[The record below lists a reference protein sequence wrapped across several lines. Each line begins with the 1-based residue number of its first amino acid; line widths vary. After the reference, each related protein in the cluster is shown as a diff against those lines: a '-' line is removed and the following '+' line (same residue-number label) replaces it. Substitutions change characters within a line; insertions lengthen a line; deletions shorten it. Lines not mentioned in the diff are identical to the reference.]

1 MTTYTESEVADAFR
15 DLDLHQAVNCIIF
28 GHSTNRRDIRNFALE
43 GLDLSGVRN
52 VLDLGC
58 GFGFPVLGL
67 RGKVQRGTHVVGIDI
82 QESYQKP
89 FLQACDSVGAIGEFH
104 ASDVAELASY
114 PPRSF
119 DLVLS
124 FFSLYFFPEVV
135 KDVARVLTDDGLF
148 VAITHSQATLRELI
162 QHIPPTMSSLGVH
175 VPELL
180 SIQQLLRTFSAENAE
195 ELLQPWFGG
204 VEKKVF
210 RNTLRFTPKEM
221 SHLEVYLRMK
231 KHLLLKEIYDTSPDS
246 VGAALNLLQA
256 SLAGD
261 AGRAG
266 TLELNKDDAVLVCRR
281 PSVGR
286 EERVRPSS
294 PLFCA
299 ACGSRLGERKI
310 EGRRRALC
318 TECGYIAYE
327 NPLPVAAAVV
337 VNEQAEV
344 LLVRRARHPMKGMW
358 CLPCGFAEK
367 DEKIEEAALRE
378 LHEETHLVG
387 SVGRLVDAVT
397 ARNYFYG
404 NLVMITFEVES
415 VQGTPAPGDDA
426 EAVAFFPLDKVPP
439 LAFPCQE
446 ESLRK
451 YRALHPVS
459 APLDSATSTSLRP
472 QQLGQLP
479 VVAPPKEEL

>member
-1 MTTYTESEVADAFR
+1 MPTYTEREVEDCFR
-15 DLDLHQAVNCIIF
+15 DLDLHQAVHCIIF

-43 GLDLSGVRN
+43 GLDLSRVRN

-67 RGKVQRGTHVVGIDI
+67 QGKVRSGTHVVGIDI

-89 FLQACDSVGAIGEFH
+89 FLQACESAGVIGEFH

-124 FFSLYFFPEVV
+124 FFSLYFFPDVV

-162 QHIPPTMSSLGVH
+162 RHIPSTMTSLGLR

-180 SIQQLLRTFSAENAE
+180 SIQQLLGTFATENAE
-195 ELLQPWFGG
+195 ERLSPWFRE
-204 VEKKVF
+204 VEKRVF
-210 RNTLRFTPKEM
+210 RNTLRFTPEEM
-221 SHLEVYLRMK
+221 SHLAVYLRMK
-231 KHLLLKEIYDTSPDS
+231 KHLMLKEVYDASPDS
-246 VGAALNLLQA
+246 VGAAINQLLA
-256 SLAGD
+256 SVAAEADRTGV
-261 AGRAG
+261 
-266 TLELNKDDAVLVCRR
+266 LELNKDDAVLVCRR
-281 PSVGR
+281 PTVGR
-286 EERVRPSS
+286 EERVHPAS
-294 PLFCA
+294 PVFCA
-299 ACGSRLGERKI
+299 ACGARLSERKI

-318 TECGYIAYE
+318 AECGYIAYE

-337 VNEQAEV
+337 VNEAGEV

-367 DEKIEEAALRE
+367 DEQIEEAALRE
-378 LHEETHLVG
+378 LREETHLVG

-404 NLVMITFEVES
+404 NLVMITFEVEGI
-415 VQGTPAPGDDA
+415 QGRPAPGDDA
-426 EAVAFFPLDKVPP
+426 EAVAFFPLCKVPP

-446 ESLRK
+446 ETLRK
-451 YRALHPVS
+451 YRAMHFPS
-459 APLDSATSTSLRP
+459 
-472 QQLGQLP
+472 
-479 VVAPPKEEL
+479 